1 MYNIFNIIMD
11 AGLIIILIFISAIG
25 VGTYLYI
32 CGECCESPQEQ
43 ERGDI
48 SPRSSES
55 TVRVTSPIH

>member
-1 MYNIFNIIMD
+1 MD